1 MDEATGYK
9 TISILCMPVK
19 VQGKVIGVVQMVNKR
34 NNDNFDH
41 EDEVAFEIFSTFFG
55 LALHHARLYDKIM
68 RKEQKYRVALE
79 VLSYHNTCREHE
91 VQEILAD
98 NKEIVEN
105 IYNFYLDPYQ
115 LDDFKKCKAVLTMFD
130 DLFEISKFDY
140 ETVTRFILT
149 VKKNYRNVP
158 YHNFDHGWSV
168 AHAMYVILKSDHR
181 QRFDYKMV
189 KDNDCTSNISV

>member
-41 EDEVAFEIFSTFFG
+41 EDEVSFEIFSTFFG

-91 VQEILAD
+91 VQEILRD
-98 NKEIVEN
+98 HNEIKAN
-105 IYNFYLDPYQ
+105 INDFYLDPYK
-115 LDDFKKCKAVLTMFD
+115 LDDFQKCKAVISMFD
-130 DLFEISKFDY
+130 DLFELSKFDY
-140 ETVTRFILT
+140 VTVTRFILT
-149 VKKNYRNVP
+149 VKKNYRTVP

-168 AHAMYVILKSDHR
+168 AHAMYVILKSDNR
-181 QRFDYKMV
+181 RRFDYKMV
-189 KDNDCTSNISV
+189 NLIITEI